1 MSKRGFIIIGINT
14 DVDRMQYAEACALSI
29 KKCDPEASICLL
41 YDDKNS
47 ETENNLSKYTGS
59 FDLAV
64 SLPFGNTGHNDGFHG
79 SNLWQVYESS
89 PYDETIY
96 VDYDTLFINVDIRQL
111 WDTFSPYELA
121 IPSNA
126 MTYRNSQCNVKTQ
139 FEYELAVD
147 LPKLY
152 NSMIYFKN
160 ESATAI
166 EWFKMADPVFQNWR
180 ETYNRIF
187 KDKKPETFNKNI
199 LCNIVTSLLDIEKQ
213 IAVPSINNFYDLEAK
228 SQYLWNNNVSSEW
241 SNNLNYWFP
250 DNNQLMIENS
260 IIPSGIVH
268 YRDENFLTNEILNEY
283 RTQIDISSRR
293 KASS

>member
-14 DVDRMQYAEACALSI
+14 DVDKMQYAEACALSI

-47 ETENNLSKYTGS
+47 ETENNLSKYTSS
-59 FDLAV
+59 FDLAAP
-64 SLPFGNTGHNDGFHG
+64 LPFGNTGHNDGFHG
-79 SNLWQVYESS
+79 SNLWQVHQAS

-96 VDYDTLFINVDIRQL
+96 VDYDTLFINVDVPQL

-121 IPSNA
+121 MSNKA
-126 MTYRNSQCNVKTQ
+126 MTYRNGQCNVKTQ
-139 FEYELAVD
+139 FEYELVAN

-152 NSMIYFKN
+152 NSMIYFKK
-160 ESATAI
+160 ESKITN
-166 EWFKMADPVFQNWR
+166 EWFKMADPIFQNWR
-180 ETYNRIF
+180 DTYNTVF
-187 KDKKPETFNKNI
+187 KDKKPDTFNKNI

-213 IAVPSINNFYDLEAK
+213 ISVPVINFYDLEAK
-228 SQYLWNNNVSSEW
+228 SQYLWNNDVSPEW
-241 SNNLNYWFP
+241 SQNLNYWFA
-250 DNNQLMIENS
+250 NNNHLMIENS
-260 IIPSGIVH
+260 IISSGIVH

-293 KASS
+293 KATS

>member
-14 DVDRMQYAEACALSI
+14 DVDKMQYAEACALSI

-47 ETENNLSKYTGS
+47 ETENNLSKYTSS
-59 FDLAV
+59 FDLAAP
-64 SLPFGNTGHNDGFHG
+64 LPFGNTGHNDGFHG
-79 SNLWQVYESS
+79 SNLWQVHQAS

-96 VDYDTLFINVDIRQL
+96 VDYDTLFINVDIPQL

-121 IPSNA
+121 MSNKA
-126 MTYRNSQCNVKTQ
+126 MTYRNGQCNVKTQ
-139 FEYELAVD
+139 FEYELVAN

-152 NSMIYFKN
+152 NSMIYFKK
-160 ESATAI
+160 ESKITN
-166 EWFKMADPVFQNWR
+166 EWFKMADPIFQNWR
-180 ETYNRIF
+180 DTYNTVF
-187 KDKKPETFNKNI
+187 KDKKPDTFNKNI

-213 IAVPSINNFYDLEAK
+213 ISVPVINFYDLEAK
-228 SQYLWNNNVSSEW
+228 SQYLWNNDVSPEW
-241 SNNLNYWFP
+241 SQNLNYWFA
-250 DNNQLMIENS
+250 NNNHLMIENS
-260 IIPSGIVH
+260 IISSGIVH

-293 KASS
+293 KATS

>member
-14 DVDRMQYAEACALSI
+14 DVDKMQYAEACALSI

-47 ETENNLSKYTGS
+47 ETENNLSKYTSS
-59 FDLAV
+59 FDLA
-64 SLPFGNTGHNDGFHG
+64 SPLPFGNTGHNDGFHG
-79 SNLWQVYESS
+79 SNLWQVHQAS

-96 VDYDTLFINVDIRQL
+96 VDYDTLFINVDVPQL

-121 IPSNA
+121 MSNKA
-126 MTYRNSQCNVKTQ
+126 MTYRNGQCNVKTQ
-139 FEYELAVD
+139 FEYELVAN

-152 NSMIYFKN
+152 NSMIYFKK
-160 ESATAI
+160 ESKITN
-166 EWFKMADPVFQNWR
+166 EWFKMADPIFQNWR
-180 ETYNRIF
+180 DTYNTVF
-187 KDKKPETFNKNI
+187 KDKKPDTFNKNI

-213 IAVPSINNFYDLEAK
+213 ISVPVINFYDLEAK
-228 SQYLWNNNVSSEW
+228 SQYLWNNDVSPEW
-241 SNNLNYWFP
+241 SQNLNYWFA
-250 DNNQLMIENS
+250 NNNHLMIENS
-260 IIPSGIVH
+260 IISSGIVH

-293 KASS
+293 KATS

>member
-14 DVDRMQYAEACALSI
+14 DVDKMQYAEACALSI

-47 ETENNLSKYTGS
+47 ETENNLSKYTSS
-59 FDLAV
+59 FDLATP
-64 SLPFGNTGHNDGFHG
+64 LPFGNTGHNDGFHG
-79 SNLWQVYESS
+79 SNLWQVHQAS

-96 VDYDTLFINVDIRQL
+96 VDYDTLFINVDVPQL
-111 WDTFSPYELA
+111 WETFSPYELA
-121 IPSNA
+121 MSNKA

-139 FEYELAVD
+139 FEYELVAD

-152 NSMIYFKN
+152 NSMIYFKK
-160 ESATAI
+160 ESKITN
-166 EWFKMADPVFQNWR
+166 EWFKMADPIFQNWR
-180 ETYNRIF
+180 DTYNTVF
-187 KDKKPETFNKNI
+187 KDKKPDTFNKNI

-213 IAVPSINNFYDLEAK
+213 ISVPVINFYDLEAK
-228 SQYLWNNNVSSEW
+228 SQYLWNNDVSPEW
-241 SNNLNYWFP
+241 SQNLNYWFA
-250 DNNQLMIENS
+250 NNNYLMIENS
-260 IIPSGIVH
+260 IISSGIVH

-293 KASS
+293 KATS

>member
-14 DVDRMQYAEACALSI
+14 DVDKMQYAEACALSI

-47 ETENNLSKYTGS
+47 ETENNLSKYTSS
-59 FDLAV
+59 FDLA
-64 SLPFGNTGHNDGFHG
+64 SPLPFGNTGHNDGFHG
-79 SNLWQVYESS
+79 SNLWQVHQAS

-96 VDYDTLFINVDIRQL
+96 VDYDTLFINVDVPQL

-121 IPSNA
+121 MSNKA
-126 MTYRNSQCNVKTQ
+126 MTYRNGQCNVKTQ
-139 FEYELAVD
+139 FEYELVAN

-152 NSMIYFKN
+152 NSMIYFKK
-160 ESATAI
+160 ESKITN
-166 EWFKMADPVFQNWR
+166 EWFKMADPIFQNWR
-180 ETYNRIF
+180 DTYNTVF
-187 KDKKPETFNKNI
+187 KDKKPDTFNKNI

-213 IAVPSINNFYDLEAK
+213 ISVPVINFYDLEAK
-228 SQYLWNNNVSSEW
+228 SQYLWNNDVSPEW
-241 SNNLNYWFP
+241 SQNLNYWFA
-250 DNNQLMIENS
+250 NNNHLMIENS
-260 IIPSGIVH
+260 IISSGIVH